1 MLVGGMKRA
10 SRNREAE
17 VHRYKGGEDVPLDAM
32 CQGDKLAAAA
42 SGLES
47 MTALWTGLRLPS
59 FREEAAVSS

>member
-17 VHRYKGGEDVPLDAM
+17 VQRYKGGEDVPLDAM
-32 CQGDKLAAAA
+32 CQGDKLAAA

-47 MTALWTGLRLPS
+47 MTAPELVASAFFPRRGRS
-59 FREEAAVSS
+59 